1 MLNAR
6 VEIDTEKIPY
16 KVKRK
21 MPSFLDP
28 YFEEH
33 IQWITFCDNLDHRLR
48 PYEHIK
54 AAWTIIGA
62 IFTLLLIGFIVG
74 IFCSILVVDDPGQSS
89 VLAVSL
95 AGGLVATSCVYLCLM
110 QLYVI
115 RPLKVLGQ
123 SIEEYCETVGSK
135 WETVEFHFERS
146 SKYMESCPSP
156 EDDSKTLA
164 PFLTKPNS
172 APIKKKPIV
181 ALAKTVTALRVL
193 VTYWHTE

>member
-33 IQWITFCDNLDHRLR
+33 IQWIIFCDNLDHRLR

-62 IFTLLLIGFIVG
+62 IFTLLLIGFVVG

-95 AGGLVATSCVYLCLM
+95 AGGLLGPSGKLWNFILKGAVNVAYIGIPTS
-110 QLYVI
+110 
-115 RPLKVLGQ
+115 RPGSMSFHPMRFNDVK
-123 SIEEYCETVGSK
+123 SIEG
-135 WETVEFHFERS
+135 
-146 SKYMESCPSP
+146 
-156 EDDSKTLA
+156 
-164 PFLTKPNS
+164 
-172 APIKKKPIV
+172 I
-181 ALAKTVTALRVL
+181 RVL
-193 VTYWHTE
+193 IIIDHQA